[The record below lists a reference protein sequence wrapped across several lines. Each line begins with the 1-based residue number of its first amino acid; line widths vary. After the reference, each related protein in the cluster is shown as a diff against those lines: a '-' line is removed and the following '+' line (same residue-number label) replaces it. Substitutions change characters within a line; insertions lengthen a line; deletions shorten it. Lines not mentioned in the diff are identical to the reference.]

1 MDEGDLSL
9 SASQESLDGESPE
22 LDYQGGTEEALYSVG
37 LGKGK
42 PFCATKIAKKRLG
55 ISGGI
60 IGRPKGI
67 GKLGYQKRQKMTEFG
82 RKRGPKAK
90 MRGIFGVPGVGLQR
104 PMPDSLSKE
113 DEPGVENRLVLCS
126 AKDKFV
132 LTQDICVMCGA
143 IGTDQEGCLIACAQ
157 CGQCYHPYC
166 ANVKVTKVILQ
177 KGWRCLDCTVC
188 EGCGER
194 NDEARLILCDDC
206 DISYHIYCID
216 PPLDYVPHGTWKCKW
231 CAQCQTC
238 GSNDPGFNSSW
249 QKSYTQCGPCASH
262 TTCVA
267 CQDAYQEGDLIIQ
280 CIQCERWLHCICDS
294 IKSETEAERC
304 AQEGYVCLLCRPRD
318 VPPPHLL
325 SKPSPK
331 FSRLSPPPQNRSPEL
346 FKPSSQQYLVDGVYL
361 SEAGMNHIKSLTSE
375 HQQTRKK
382 RRKMLPM
389 VDKEA
394 DIMAT
399 IESVIAGGSLDNSLE
414 ENNKLELMDVKDEPE
429 TVLKEGMVWNQ
440 PPPEGFSICTSE
452 NGLPVLR
459 RKRQRNLQKLG
470 IGGFVV
476 RLRGTRK
483 DKEEEGDGEKPGDS
497 SIVSMGDD
505 KPRRK
510 PQRRKPKTKL
520 AECFPLYMQEAFFG
534 KDLMDTT
541 KEKDL
546 ESSES
551 EEERKVPENA
561 NTIQLSQ
568 DELKAMEQVKAK
580 QEKED
585 EKIVPEQI
593 KREEVMEDDGSDTE
607 ALGDI
612 IPISGDLLDNDLV
625 NTIMNENDEDLAKA
639 SEALDEL
646 DDAQG
651 GSKDELTDILSP
663 HFNLESMVRDTG
675 KMFQV
680 NI

>member
-1 MDEGDLSL
+1 M
-9 SASQESLDGESPE
+9 
-22 LDYQGGTEEALYSVG
+22 YQL
-37 LGKGK
+37 
-42 PFCATKIAKKRLG
+42 F
-55 ISGGI
+55 
-60 IGRPKGI
+60 
-67 GKLGYQKRQKMTEFG
+67 
-82 RKRGPKAK
+82 
-90 MRGIFGVPGVGLQR
+90 QR
-104 PMPDSLSKE
+104 PMSDSFSKE
-113 DEPGVENRLVLCS
+113 DEPGIENRLVLCS

-206 DISYHIYCID
+206 DISYHIYCMD

-231 CAQCQTC
+231 CAHCQTC

-249 QKSYTQCGPCASH
+249 QKNYTQCGPCASH
-262 TTCVA
+262 TA
-267 CQDAYQEGDLIIQ
+267 CISCQETYTEGDLIIQ
-280 CIQCERWLHCICDS
+280 CIQCERWLHCACDS
-294 IKSETEAERC
+294 IKSEAEAEKC
-304 AQEGYVCLLCRPRD
+304 AEEGYICVLCRPRD

-325 SKPSPK
+325 CNQHKPQPNK
-331 FSRLSPPPQNRSPEL
+331 YPRSPPPASRSPEL
-346 FKPSSQQYLVDGVYL
+346 YKPSPQQYLVDGVYL

-382 RRKMLPM
+382 RRKMHPLI
-389 VDKEA
+389 DKEA

-399 IESVIAGGSLDNSLE
+399 IESVVAGGSLDNSLE
-414 ENNKLELMDVKDEPE
+414 ENGGKIDLTDVKDEPTE
-429 TVLKEGMVWNQ
+429 VLKEGMVWTPRGDQ
-440 PPPEGFSICTSE
+440 PPPEGFSIYTTE
-452 NGLPVLR
+452 NGIPILR

-470 IGGFVV
+470 IGGFIV
-476 RLRGTRK
+476 RIRGTRK
-483 DKEEEGDGEKPGDS
+483 DKEEDGDPEKPSDS
-497 SIVSMGDD
+497 VVGVNDD

-520 AECFPLYMQEAFFG
+520 SECFPLYMQEAFFG

-541 KEKDL
+541 KEKEL
-546 ESSES
+546 ESSSES
-551 EEERKVPENA
+551 DSERNVSGNA
-561 NTIQLSQ
+561 DTIQLSQ

-580 QEKED
+580 QEKEE
-585 EKIVPEQI
+585 EKVPPEPPI
-593 KREEVMEDDGSDTE
+593 KREEIVDDEGSDTE

-612 IPISGDLLDNDLV
+612 LPISGDLLDSDLV
-625 NTIMNENDEDLAKA
+625 NTIMNEPDEDLAKA

-646 DDAQG
+646 DDTPGAT
-651 GSKDELTDILSP
+651 KDELTDILSP

-675 KMFQV
+675 KLSFFLFF
-680 NI
+680 

>member
-1 MDEGDLSL
+1 M
-9 SASQESLDGESPE
+9 
-22 LDYQGGTEEALYSVG
+22 
-37 LGKGK
+37 
-42 PFCATKIAKKRLG
+42 
-55 ISGGI
+55 
-60 IGRPKGI
+60 
-67 GKLGYQKRQKMTEFG
+67 
-82 RKRGPKAK
+82 
-90 MRGIFGVPGVGLQR
+90 
-104 PMPDSLSKE
+104 
-113 DEPGVENRLVLCS
+113 
-126 AKDKFV
+126 
-132 LTQDICVMCGA
+132 
-143 IGTDQEGCLIACAQ
+143 
-157 CGQCYHPYC
+157 
-166 ANVKVTKVILQ
+166 
-177 KGWRCLDCTVC
+177 
-188 EGCGER
+188 
-194 NDEARLILCDDC
+194 
-206 DISYHIYCID
+206 
-216 PPLDYVPHGTWKCKW
+216 PHGTWKCKW

-262 TTCVA
+262 TACIA
-267 CQDAYQEGDLIIQ
+267 CQEAYQEGDLIIQ
-280 CIQCERWLHCICDS
+280 CVQCERWLHCSCDS
-294 IKSETEAERC
+294 IKNEIEAERC
-304 AQEGYVCLLCRPRD
+304 AEEGYVCLLCRPRD
-318 VPPPHLL
+318 IPPPHLL
-325 SKPSPK
+325 SKPPPK
-331 FSRLSPPPQNRSPEL
+331 FARSSPPPQNRSPEL
-346 FKPSSQQYLVDGVYL
+346 FKSSSQPYLLDGVYL
-361 SEAGMNHIKSLTSE
+361 SEAGMNHIKSLTAE

-399 IESVIAGGSLDNSLE
+399 IESVVAGGSLDNSLE
-414 ENNKLELMDVKDEPE
+414 ENNKMELMDVKDEPE

-452 NGLPVLR
+452 NGVPVLR

-470 IGGFVV
+470 IGGFIV

-483 DKEEEGDGEKPGDS
+483 DKEEEGDAEKSGES
-497 SIVSMGDD
+497 SMGLGMGDD

-546 ESSES
+546 ESSSES
-551 EEERKVPENA
+551 EEEHKTPGNA

-568 DELKAMEQVKAK
+568 DELKAMEQVRAK

-585 EKIVPEQI
+585 EKGQEQI
-593 KREEVMEDDGSDTE
+593 KREEIVEDDGSDTE

-612 IPISGDLLDNDLV
+612 LPISGDLLDSDLV

-646 DDAQG
+646 DDTQG
-651 GSKDELTDILSP
+651 GNKDELTDILSP
-663 HFNLESMVRDTG
+663 HFNLDSVESMVRDTG
-675 KMFQV
+675 K
-680 NI
+680 IL